1 MKIVSLFIKRLF
13 DIISSGILIILLT
26 PVWVIIAILIK
37 KDSEGPILFKQGR
50 RTKDGKIF
58 QMYKFRSMVVNAE
71 KMGTGLFNY
80 ENDPRVTKIGR
91 KLRDSSLDELP
102 QLFNIFKGD
111 MTVVGPR
118 PCVTYELGDF
128 DTLNKKY
135 KKRFQVKAGLTGL
148 AQIKG
153 RNDISW
159 DEKVTYDNEYVDMF
173 NKFGFLADI
182 IIGIESVFKAFKHNN
197 IYENKIDDS
206 MNDEES
212 ARAENAIVLVIS
224 IFLYGFIG
232 VITLIGIT
240 NIFNTITTNMNL
252 RKKEFAML
260 KSIGMTKKEFNR
272 MIRLESIFYGLK
284 SLIVGIP
291 IGTIL
296 SYGMYTVF
304 RNNMEMEYV
313 LPYKS
318 IVMSIV
324 FVAVIIGIIMKYSMS
339 KINKQNVIETI
350 RNDNI

>member
-13 DIISSGILIILLT
+13 DIISSGTLIILLT

-37 KDSEGPILFKQGR
+37 KDSVGPILFKQGR

-212 ARAENAIVLVIS
+212 ARAEEEEI
-224 IFLYGFIG
+224 
-232 VITLIGIT
+232 
-240 NIFNTITTNMNL
+240 
-252 RKKEFAML
+252 
-260 KSIGMTKKEFNR
+260 
-272 MIRLESIFYGLK
+272 IRLAH
-284 SLIVGIP
+284 
-291 IGTIL
+291 
-296 SYGMYTVF
+296 
-304 RNNMEMEYV
+304 
-313 LPYKS
+313 LP
-318 IVMSIV
+318 
-324 FVAVIIGIIMKYSMS
+324 
-339 KINKQNVIETI
+339 
-350 RNDNI
+350 D